1 MHHDPEKSLPQRRK
15 DAKNCRKELHFFAF
29 PLRLCVFAVCSG
41 VLTMNGIS
49 IGRADF
55 AAIAQWVKP
64 GARVLDL
71 GCGDG
76 VLFKYLKRERA
87 ISGYGVEIDDAN
99 VLACVKNGVNV
110 IQRNLERGLREF
122 DDQSFDY
129 VILSQTLQAMRNGER
144 ILHEMLRVGRE
155 GIVTFPNFGYWR
167 NRVHVLRGRMPVSDS
182 LPYQWFDTPNIHLC
196 TLDDFEQFCSE
207 RNVRIIERKVLTGGR
222 AVDLMPNLLGA
233 LAIYHFGAG

>member
-1 MHHDPEKSLPQRRK
+1 
-15 DAKNCRKELHFFAF
+15 
-29 PLRLCVFAVCSG
+29 
-41 VLTMNGIS
+41 MNGIS
-49 IGRADF
+49 IDRADF
-55 AAIAQWVKP
+55 AAIAQWVTP

-76 VLFKYLKRERA
+76 ALFKYLTRERG

-99 VLACVKNGVNV
+99 VLACVNNGVNV
-110 IQRNLERGLREF
+110 VQRNLERGLREF

-144 ILHEMLRVGRE
+144 IIREMLRVGRE
-155 GIVTFPNFGYWR
+155 GILTFPNFGYWR
-167 NRVHVLRGRMPVSDS
+167 NRLHVLRGRMPISEN

-196 TLDDFEQFCSE
+196 TLDDFERFCSE
-207 RNVRIIERKVLTGGR
+207 RSIRILERKVLTEGQPV
-222 AVDLMPNLLGA
+222 AVMPNLLGA

>member
-1 MHHDPEKSLPQRRK
+1 
-15 DAKNCRKELHFFAF
+15 
-29 PLRLCVFAVCSG
+29 
-41 VLTMNGIS
+41 MNGIS
-49 IGRADF
+49 IDRADF

-76 VLFKYLKRERA
+76 ALFKYLKRERD

-99 VLACVKNGVNV
+99 VLACVQNGVNV

-144 ILHEMLRVGRE
+144 IIREMLRVGRE
-155 GIVTFPNFGYWR
+155 GILTFPNFGYWR
-167 NRVHVLRGRMPVSDS
+167 NRLHVLSGRMPVSET
-182 LPYQWFDTPNIHLC
+182 LPHQWFDTPNIHLC
-196 TLDDFEQFCSE
+196 TLDDFEHFCTE
-207 RNVRIIERKVLTGGR
+207 RHIRILERKVLTDG
-222 AVDLMPNLLGA
+222 APVTALPNLLGA
-233 LAIYHFGAG
+233 LAIYHFGAGG